1 MSSRRLTTRSYS
13 AGDGRSGYHNVDDVT
28 GSSRANSRANS
39 HSYLSSVR
47 PEHRS
52 TLHCVMQQLTEET
65 QPYFESTLKSKAV
78 SETCNTMFTCDVSGH
93 PTPEVTWYKDD
104 VQLDRYCGLP
114 KYNISRNGQNHSL
127 HIYNCSEEDAA
138 IYQASARNSK
148 GIVSCS
154 GVLEVGTMTEYKI
167 HQQYFAKMKLNAEK
181 NSREL
186 EKPKVWD
193 KENHISLDGQQE
205 TQRTISPDRSQRKR
219 HSPMDHSFIA
229 PSSMENEVVEKNTLA
244 QAAEVESRIQ
254 DRVAGEEEMETTVIG
269 TGASYIK
276 RQTAITENGSSKG
289 LTYDHDSLQKY
300 FAPHTPKVS
309 LSKKKVKIFKG
320 EESSV
325 TADSQAGKGPERDS
339 GMSEEGKVSV
349 TFCLADSA
357 TLPIEAMEV
366 ESAVDP
372 SASKMNGV
380 NYMKQTKKDPQNNTV
395 SIMEDVKVQ
404 LDEKTLVKTLP
415 HKDESTSPGF
425 SSKGQTTSGTKNQTC
440 SVAQVTRKV
449 GNNNIKGSHS
459 TVPPVTSIQPQAHT
473 SDKLQP
479 KPIIPVELQP
489 QPSLAVELQ
498 PQPSTSVT
506 LQPQPSASLK
516 LQPQPRPPSVTSQPQ
531 QSEIVKP
538 PVQTSLSVK
547 PPEQTSLS
555 VKPPTQ
561 PSLSVKPQAQPSLSV
576 KPQAQP
582 SLLVKPRAQPSLSV
596 KPSAHPSL
604 LVKPQA
610 QPSLIVKPQAQPS
623 HPVKLQAQPILS
635 TKPEA
640 QPSLSLNP
648 ETQPSHHSAKLQP
661 QPNKRSPLSGE
672 LVPQLCQSSGPS
684 AKRNPSPSANL
695 HSQSSPSQTQ
705 QPQTSP
711 SVTLQ
716 PQPSSCPHM
725 SNSSSKGIGTNQ
737 NIIMDNKPSA
747 PGNLNSFT
755 AKAKTECSS
764 KDSATVLGILQS
776 DTSSIHQTGRAGH
789 VAGGTVPSVL
799 MIPRESSKSVS
810 ALPQR
815 LCEQAGDQMSE
826 EETSTSLKNVSVSQ
840 LPVLLGEEVTQKH
853 RQKIERNG
861 TPVCPESVTPTTR
874 SKLNMPRKHSPSA
887 SDEELV
893 TDANKRT
900 PAVHNTPGQSASDKL
915 TQGTQEYSRGSNESN
930 TVPFTEPLMSPLES
944 HGAGENTLG
953 CSVSLVGQRCQIE
966 MAIKK
971 IGETEIQVDLK
982 GKGSLVGELQVKRDN
997 NEKKPG
1003 LESVHK
1009 AERVS
1014 KFQESEIKTISKTPV
1029 MESVERVKV
1038 QLLDVE
1044 LENKQCGLKKAECK
1058 IPDIQKC
1065 LPQNCS
1071 LNPCFSTFISNKTNS
1086 TDKTNVSDADI
1097 SRHKKI
1103 YLKDAPKPVAKV
1115 MSIAELLRSQM
1126 VCIDD
1131 NKVPLVSVAPI
1142 AEISISTPPV
1152 QNPNADQQPRSPSV
1166 TGIQNMRMQSLE
1178 LRMYDTNYRQEPEK
1192 STCKKVAGICNG
1204 FVSASNV
1211 EHNLTSSKPECV
1223 ESSIVR
1229 PMTEASSKAFVIPP
1243 ISIIDM
1249 DGSLEN
1255 SNTPLCI
1262 VTNTENV
1269 MDAKHEQVL
1278 DHTAYI
1284 SPDGNYNGQRETSL
1298 ITPEQRS
1305 SEMTV
1310 TSTPISSVTDTA
1322 ETQQKL
1328 SNSIKEMNSSH
1339 ALPPVFSSQHGR
1351 DRRCPSSLSE
1361 HSEESSP
1368 LPNTKKPGFT
1378 TNPSTPTLQPVHEP
1392 PPVIGMN
1399 LIHSEEHKPDAPQ
1412 TDPQPVTMLVTRG
1425 FLCNET
1431 QGSVPVSI
1439 IHLDNKTSP
1448 SEGVKAEE
1456 YSKSDSLSC
1465 VTVNEVS
1472 TGLLKTDSVSL
1483 IPSATPQELASG
1495 ARRKIIIPK
1504 VQGEDP
1510 KAAASPTDVQSPHRE
1525 EVSRITFGLSPES
1538 PSPKSPCQSLRFPL
1552 RQNQSGQHTP
1562 PAERQSPLLVRRK
1575 VTQNPETTDTAKTEE
1590 KPSEQD
1596 KHKHNPFKA
1605 PQVIRKIRGE
1615 PFSDAAGHLKL
1626 WCQFFNVLSDS
1637 TIRWFRD
1644 EVEIATDKR
1653 SSGDETQVALAIVHT
1668 SSIDCGVYGCTITNE
1683 YGTDTTDFLLSVDI
1697 LSGMFLRDDQE
1708 VGEEIEMTPL
1718 LFTKGL
1724 ADSGTWGRKFFGR
1737 IMTEEAHI
1745 GKGCSHKAC
1754 KVKVIYGLD
1763 PVFESGSTCYI
1774 KVKSPIAYYGAKGES
1789 NLVERNHAMT
1799 QQECRIQ
1806 NMAREYSKIFA
1817 AECRVIET
1825 FGAVLE
1831 VIPVYL
1837 IYRPA
1842 NTIPHATVETDL
1854 NGDFVRYSQVDAS
1867 GRLVM
1872 GTGSEAA
1879 LKCSALQ
1886 HWIHQW
1892 TNGNLLLT
1900 RMEGVDLK
1908 ITNVSVSIKSKG
1920 YQSLTITEN
1929 PSVFEQ
1935 FVSQHHCNYYCGL
1948 LSLKLLKSQDS
1959 LQTPAKPK
1967 GSRSPLLHRKVS
1979 GSSSPQPSRKA
1990 TGSPRLAR
1998 KEVEPEDSKSTTNLK
2013 NVDFL
2018 KVVQS

>member
-47 PEHRS
+47 PEHSYSSHSYSQYRPSRS

-944 HGAGENTLG
+944 HGA
-953 CSVSLVGQRCQIE
+953 
-966 MAIKK
+966 
-971 IGETEIQVDLK
+971 
-982 GKGSLVGELQVKRDN
+982 
-997 NEKKPG
+997 
-1003 LESVHK
+1003 
-1009 AERVS
+1009 
-1014 KFQESEIKTISKTPV
+1014 
-1029 MESVERVKV
+1029 
-1038 QLLDVE
+1038 
-1044 LENKQCGLKKAECK
+1044 
-1058 IPDIQKC
+1058 
-1065 LPQNCS
+1065 
-1071 LNPCFSTFISNKTNS
+1071 
-1086 TDKTNVSDADI
+1086 
-1097 SRHKKI
+1097 
-1103 YLKDAPKPVAKV
+1103 
-1115 MSIAELLRSQM
+1115 
-1126 VCIDD
+1126 
-1131 NKVPLVSVAPI
+1131 
-1142 AEISISTPPV
+1142 
-1152 QNPNADQQPRSPSV
+1152 
-1166 TGIQNMRMQSLE
+1166 
-1178 LRMYDTNYRQEPEK
+1178 
-1192 STCKKVAGICNG
+1192 
-1204 FVSASNV
+1204 
-1211 EHNLTSSKPECV
+1211 
-1223 ESSIVR
+1223 
-1229 PMTEASSKAFVIPP
+1229 
-1243 ISIIDM
+1243 
-1249 DGSLEN
+1249 
-1255 SNTPLCI
+1255 
-1262 VTNTENV
+1262 
-1269 MDAKHEQVL
+1269 
-1278 DHTAYI
+1278 
-1284 SPDGNYNGQRETSL
+1284 
-1298 ITPEQRS
+1298 
-1305 SEMTV
+1305 
-1310 TSTPISSVTDTA
+1310 
-1322 ETQQKL
+1322 
-1328 SNSIKEMNSSH
+1328 
-1339 ALPPVFSSQHGR
+1339 
-1351 DRRCPSSLSE
+1351 
-1361 HSEESSP
+1361 
-1368 LPNTKKPGFT
+1368 
-1378 TNPSTPTLQPVHEP
+1378 
-1392 PPVIGMN
+1392 
-1399 LIHSEEHKPDAPQ
+1399 
-1412 TDPQPVTMLVTRG
+1412 
-1425 FLCNET
+1425 
-1431 QGSVPVSI
+1431 
-1439 IHLDNKTSP
+1439 
-1448 SEGVKAEE
+1448 
-1456 YSKSDSLSC
+1456 
-1465 VTVNEVS
+1465 
-1472 TGLLKTDSVSL
+1472 
-1483 IPSATPQELASG
+1483 ATPQELASG